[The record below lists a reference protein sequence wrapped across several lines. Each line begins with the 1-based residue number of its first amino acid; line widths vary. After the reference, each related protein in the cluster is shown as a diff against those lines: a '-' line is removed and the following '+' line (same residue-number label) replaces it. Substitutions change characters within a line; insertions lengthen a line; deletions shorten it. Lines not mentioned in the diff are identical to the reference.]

1 MKIFCSISVE
11 KRLAELEKELQDK
24 QQSLEETQK
33 RLDEIEKQVGFHT
46 IGFIIFLILLS

>member
-1 MKIFCSISVE
+1 MYFSILVE

-24 QQSLEETQK
+24 QHSLDETQK
-33 RLDEIEKQVGFHT
+33 RLDEIEKQVGFRT